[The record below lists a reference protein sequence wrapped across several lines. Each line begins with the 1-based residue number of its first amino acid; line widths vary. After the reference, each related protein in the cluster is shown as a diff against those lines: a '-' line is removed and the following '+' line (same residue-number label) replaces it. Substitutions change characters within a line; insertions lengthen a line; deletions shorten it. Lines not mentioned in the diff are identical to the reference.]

1 MYPPCTVRAG
11 ALHNACLVAATEVVE
26 ANRTHSGVLEQ
37 ERETVTLTVTPE
49 REGLRVYTRGG
60 EWIRCSNASCRG
72 PCCRP
77 ANAVSQIALHFIYTY
92 RGSNLGYAETHPPS
106 GSQLDTKRLTRVL
119 DTGPRHG
126 SPTAAPP
133 TRTAHA
139 PRPRIHTR
147 TGSARHPASMA
158 DGCGLAL
165 ARAFSRVP
173 SSKCT
178 PRRPSKSLR
187 GACHLR
193 LFLASPS
200 SCHLDRDQ
208 RDARSCF
215 ASAAAPLSSTLRT
228 GSSSA
233 CMAHRLAALLS
244 RSCCWHLAIMRRLRT

>member
-1 MYPPCTVRAG
+1 MYPPHRPRW
-11 ALHNACLVAATEVVE
+11 ACLVAATEVVE

-49 REGLRVYTRGG
+49 REGLRVYTRGD
-60 EWIRCSNASCRG
+60 EDPMLEREMPRSVLPRTRKCSFPDCTAFS
-72 PCCRP
+72 
-77 ANAVSQIALHFIYTY
+77 Y

-106 GSQLDTKRLTRVL
+106 GSQLDTKRLTRV
-119 DTGPRHG
+119 
-126 SPTAAPP
+126 PTAAPP
-133 TRTAHA
+133 ATRT
-139 PRPRIHTR
+139 RPTPPNTR
-147 TGSARHPASMA
+147 TGSARHPASMS

-178 PRRPSKSLR
+178 PRRPSKSLRGSIR

-244 RSCCWHLAIMRRLRT
+244 RSCCWHLAIMRRLRK

>member
-1 MYPPCTVRAG
+1 MLASCTHHAPS
-11 ALHNACLVAATEVVE
+11 AL
-26 ANRTHSGVLEQ
+26 GVL
-37 ERETVTLTVTPE
+37 
-49 REGLRVYTRGG
+49 GRGDG
-60 EWIRCSNASCRG
+60 SCRSEPNAQWCARARARDGHPNGHPGARGFASVYPRRRGSDARTRVG
-72 PCCRP
+72 PRSVLPTRKCSFPDCT
-77 ANAVSQIALHFIYTY
+77 AFSY

-106 GSQLDTKRLTRVL
+106 GSQLDTKRLTRV
-119 DTGPRHG
+119 
-126 SPTAAPP
+126 PTAAPP
-133 TRTAHA
+133 ATRT
-139 PRPRIHTR
+139 RPTPPNTR
-147 TGSARHPASMA
+147 TGSARHPASMS

-178 PRRPSKSLR
+178 PRRPSKSLRGSIR

>member
-1 MYPPCTVRAG
+1 MHRPRW
-11 ALHNACLVAATEVVE
+11 ACLVAATEVVE

-60 EWIRCSNASCRG
+60 EDPMLERELPQSVQSVLPTRKCSFPDCTAFS
-72 PCCRP
+72 
-77 ANAVSQIALHFIYTY
+77 Y

-106 GSQLDTKRLTRVL
+106 GSQLDTKRLTRV
-119 DTGPRHG
+119 
-126 SPTAAPP
+126 PTAAPP
-133 TRTAHA
+133 ATRT
-139 PRPRIHTR
+139 RPTPPNTR

-178 PRRPSKSLR
+178 PRRPSKSLRGSIR

>member
-1 MYPPCTVRAG
+1 MLASCTHHAPSALGVLGRGDGSCRSEPDAQWCARARARDGHPNGHPGARGFASVYPRRRGSDARTRVAAVRA
-11 ALHNACLVAATEVVE
+11 ADPQMQFPRLHCIFISRIEFRLRRNAPPFGQSA
-26 ANRTHSGVLEQ
+26 RH
-37 ERETVTLTVTPE
+37 ET
-49 REGLRVYTRGG
+49 
-60 EWIRCSNASCRG
+60 A
-72 PCCRP
+72 
-77 ANAVSQIALHFIYTY
+77 
-92 RGSNLGYAETHPPS
+92 
-106 GSQLDTKRLTRVL
+106 
-119 DTGPRHG
+119 DTGPHR
-126 SPTAAPP
+126 
-133 TRTAHA
+133 RTARHPHA
-139 PRPRIHTR
+139 PQTPPNTR
-147 TGSARHPASMA
+147 TGSARHPASMS

-178 PRRPSKSLR
+178 PRRPSKSLRGSIR